1 MLKQHKNTFLQRIE
15 QCGLGTTRFHG
26 FEKHV
31 RNKILFTIELRN
43 SPLQFQLEQAGNSFD
58 AFKLSY
64 TRFAPAYPMT
74 ATENPIPL
82 ETALRVFDEWL
93 KFTIRRYTEEQQT
106 PDLWAQLET
115 YAPLIDTTAISE
127 EDSREFTEEEKE
139 LVRNGTQ
146 EFRQL
151 IIANFTPTEEQA
163 EVINNRLDYLEKAID
178 RLNRIDWKALAIST
192 VIAIGIN
199 LYVDTEKGRLL
210 FALFQQAL
218 GAALKLLP
226 PGIL

>member
-1 MLKQHKNTFLQRIE
+1 M
-15 QCGLGTTRFHG
+15 
-26 FEKHV
+26 
-31 RNKILFTIELRN
+31 
-43 SPLQFQLEQAGNSFD
+43 
-58 AFKLSY
+58 KLDK
-64 TRFAPAYPMT
+64 P
-74 ATENPIPL
+74 
-82 ETALRVFDEWL
+82 
-93 KFTIRRYTEEQQT
+93 
-106 PDLWAQLET
+106 
-115 YAPLIDTTAISE
+115 
-127 EDSREFTEEEKE
+127 